1 MNFTESSLF
10 ILFLAIL
17 SVPVANRARLPLEIF
32 LVIGSCIISFLSW
45 VPNVAINPKIIF
57 NVFLPPILFYAAY
70 FTSWNDLKINKRSI
84 SMLAFGLVLFTT
96 AMVAVVVK
104 LLLPEFTWAEGFLL
118 GAIISPT
125 DAASATAIIKKL
137 GAPRRIITIL
147 EGESLINDATAL
159 ILFRYSLV
167 AVMTGAFSFSQ
178 AATQF
183 VISTGGGAAV
193 GLLVGL
199 ISIYILPRIRS
210 VPAPETTLSLITALT
225 SYLLAEHFN
234 VSGVISTVVCGILY
248 GVCFPKYTTS
258 RTRIHAKASWDTV
271 IFVLNGLAFTLIGL
285 ELPSIM
291 NNMPYNFGHLIT
303 YGVLISLLVIAAR
316 IVWVFVGAHLVRLI
330 PAVARTDPLPPWPIL
345 FILGW
350 CGMRGIISLAAALSL
365 PFVIVPGITFPH
377 RDVILFITYCVIV
390 VTLILPAFTLP
401 FLFRLF
407 KLTNL
412 EDKMKQE
419 AVARL
424 NSLEGILDKLCDV
437 GKKQNIPDGVFHE
450 FKKQIER
457 RISVIQTQLD
467 EVSHSTLNPEYQAF
481 KLLTHVAIESEKK
494 TLFKLRKSGE
504 INDDIFHSLLRELDI
519 EEMRAK
525 TLRI

>member
-225 SYLLAEHFN
+225 SYLLA
-234 VSGVISTVVCGILY
+234 C
-248 GVCFPKYTTS
+248 
-258 RTRIHAKASWDTV
+258 
-271 IFVLNGLAFTLIGL
+271 
-285 ELPSIM
+285 
-291 NNMPYNFGHLIT
+291 
-303 YGVLISLLVIAAR
+303 
-316 IVWVFVGAHLVRLI
+316 
-330 PAVARTDPLPPWPIL
+330 
-345 FILGW
+345 
-350 CGMRGIISLAAALSL
+350 
-365 PFVIVPGITFPH
+365 
-377 RDVILFITYCVIV
+377 
-390 VTLILPAFTLP
+390 
-401 FLFRLF
+401 
-407 KLTNL
+407 
-412 EDKMKQE
+412 
-419 AVARL
+419 
-424 NSLEGILDKLCDV
+424 
-437 GKKQNIPDGVFHE
+437 VFH
-450 FKKQIER
+450 
-457 RISVIQTQLD
+457 
-467 EVSHSTLNPEYQAF
+467 
-481 KLLTHVAIESEKK
+481 
-494 TLFKLRKSGE
+494 
-504 INDDIFHSLLRELDI
+504 
-519 EEMRAK
+519 
-525 TLRI
+525 